1 MTGILAVWND
11 CAPGAE
17 IDYEQWYTREHMP
30 ERLSVPGFRTG
41 WRYDGVIGDPHFF
54 TYYTTD
60 TPDVLASPAYLARL
74 ENPTP
79 WTRRIMQST
88 FRRAIRT
95 VCELSTC
102 IGAMAG
108 SHAVTLRWQGTVDS
122 APAAAAASELASIEG
137 VTKVQIWTA
146 TGALTKQTEEAR
158 IRGGDA
164 LIGGSLV
171 VDCVRRSDAERVS
184 GLLVSGQYGQRLAPK
199 SDAMLGIYAFLCM
212 LEQKKHESP

>member
-17 IDYEQWYTREHMP
+17 SDYEQWYIREHMP

-41 WRYDGVIGDPHFF
+41 WRYEGISGDPRFF

-60 TPDVLASPAYLARL
+60 TPEVLASPAYMTRL

-102 IGAMAG
+102 IGGMAG
-108 SHAVTLRWQGTVDS
+108 SHVITLRRQGIVDS
-122 APAAAAASELASIEG
+122 AGAAAAASELASLEG
-137 VTKVQIWTA
+137 VIKVQIWTA
-146 TGALTKQTEEAR
+146 TSMQTRQTEEAR
-158 IRGGDA
+158 TRGGDA
-164 LIGGSLV
+164 LIGGALV
-171 VDCVRRSDAERVS
+171 VDCVRRVDAERVS
-184 GLLVSGQYGQRLAPK
+184 GLLVAGQYRQRLDPRG
-199 SDAMLGIYAFLCM
+199 DAILGIYAFLCM
-212 LEQKKHESP
+212 LEQKRA